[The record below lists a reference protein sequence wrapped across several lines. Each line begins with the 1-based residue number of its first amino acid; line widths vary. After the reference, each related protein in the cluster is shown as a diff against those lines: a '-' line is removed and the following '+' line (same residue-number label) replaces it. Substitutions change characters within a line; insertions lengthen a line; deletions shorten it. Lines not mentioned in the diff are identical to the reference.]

1 MVLGCGRKEGLE
13 KADPVT
19 VLKDVRD
26 KGNRRPCHW
35 LNLLHIFR
43 YNSGGTFYKGVFDTI
58 WANVEI
64 LIIQCHLN
72 LEKAISTVQWF
83 LGDRICQ
90 SYTLEFS
97 PFVKIK
103 R

>member
-19 VLKDVRD
+19 VLKDIRD

-35 LNLLHIFR
+35 LNLLLIFR

-58 WANVEI
+58 WENVEI

-72 LEKAISTVQWF
+72 LEKAISTAVVPRGQDMPKLHF
-83 LGDRICQ
+83 GILPIC
-90 SYTLEFS
+90 EN
-97 PFVKIK
+97 
-103 R
+103 

>member
-1 MVLGCGRKEGLE
+1 MGHFTRVFL
-13 KADPVT
+13 T
-19 VLKDVRD
+19 
-26 KGNRRPCHW
+26 
-35 LNLLHIFR
+35 I
-43 YNSGGTFYKGVFDTI
+43 SG
-58 WANVEI
+58 

-103 R
+103 KKYCWIDQKVQSGLVQNGTGLVQVGTGLVQGWYRNLNELSGHPIPGLLRWH